1 MRRPAAPAAVL
12 AAVLLCLIL
21 LGWGLGTLLVPLT
34 HDADV
39 AAVHALVTHE
49 DSRLVSA
56 MRVVTW
62 LGSGVTLTA
71 IGIPLA
77 VVLLRRRCH
86 TAVALIAVSSLGAVL
101 LVQSVKV
108 LVGRVRPLDALLDAR
123 GASFPS
129 GHAGEALSFYGAVA
143 LVVVLSGA
151 RRRVRIATV
160 AVAAVLVLAVGF
172 SRIALGVHYPS
183 DVLGSLL
190 LCGAWLAATATVLS
204 RAQATGAGSSPRRPA
219 SDGPGAGRG

>member
-1 MRRPAAPAAVL
+1 MRRPAGPTAVL

-21 LGWGLGTLLVPLT
+21 LGWGLGTLLVPLV

-49 DSRLVSA
+49 DGRLVSA

-62 LGSGVTLTA
+62 LGSGVILTA

-86 TAVALIAVSSLGAVL
+86 PAVALIAVSSLGAVL
-101 LVQSVKV
+101 LVQSVKL
-108 LVGRVRPLDALLDAR
+108 LVGRPRPLDALLDAR

-129 GHAGEALSFYGAVA
+129 GHAGEALAFYGAVA
-143 LVVVLSGA
+143 LTVVSTVQ
-151 RRRVRIATV
+151 RRWVRIVTV

-172 SRIALGVHYPS
+172 SRIALAVHYPS
-183 DVLGSLL
+183 DVLGSFL
-190 LCGAWLAATATVLS
+190 LCGVWLAATATVLS
-204 RAQATGAGSSPRRPA
+204 RAAATAAGSSPRRPA
-219 SDGPGAGRG
+219 SDGPGARGG

>member
-1 MRRPAAPAAVL
+1 MRRPAVQAAVL

-21 LGWGLGTLLVPLT
+21 LGWRLGLLLLPLT

-62 LGSGVTLTA
+62 LGSGAVVTAL
-71 IGIPLA
+71 GIPLA
-77 VVLLRRRCH
+77 VVLLRRRH
-86 TAVALIAVSSLGAVL
+86 RTAVALIAVSSLGAVP
-101 LVQSVKV
+101 LVQSVKL

-129 GHAGEALSFYGAVA
+129 GHAGEALAFYGAAA
-143 LVVVLSGA
+143 LAVVLSGE

-160 AVAAVLVLAVGF
+160 AVAALLVLAVAF
-172 SRIALGVHYPS
+172 SRIALAVHYPS
-183 DVLGSLL
+183 DVLGSFL
-190 LCGAWLAATATVLS
+190 LCGAWLAATATVLP
-204 RAQATGAGSSPRRPA
+204 RTAATGAGSWRRRPESA
-219 SDGPGAGRG
+219 GPGAGGG